1 MSERSAG
8 KGASDQQESGPIVLV
23 VDDDLDIAE
32 SISDVLRAGGY
43 RVEVAESGDGALA
56 LADRLTIGM
65 VLLDWR
71 LPSEPAGAALVRR
84 LRDRCGHATPVVV
97 LSADPMSLAEAREA
111 QVSDY
116 LPKPFEIADLLHLV
130 DTYSR

>member
-1 MSERSAG
+1 MSERPVV
-8 KGASDQQESGPIVLV
+8 KGAGDRQEARPIVLV

-32 SISDVLRAGGY
+32 SISDVLRTGGY
-43 RVEVAESGDGALA
+43 QVEIAESGDGALA
-56 LADRLTIGM
+56 IAGRLTVAM

-71 LPSEPAGAALVRR
+71 LPNEPAGAALVRR
-84 LRDRCGHATPVVV
+84 LRDLCGHATPVVV

>member
-1 MSERSAG
+1 M
-8 KGASDQQESGPIVLV
+8 

-32 SISDVLRAGGY
+32 SISDVLRTGGY
-43 RVEVAESGDGALA
+43 QVEIAESGDGALA
-56 LADRLTIGM
+56 IAGRLTVAM

-71 LPSEPAGAALVRR
+71 LPNEPAGAALVRR
-84 LRDRCGHATPVVV
+84 LRDLCGHATPVVV